1 MTIIFSKSTGKIQAV
16 FSGDLQKI
24 ATLYGE
30 DAADFAIIW
39 DEIVIPDDEAV
50 LNSKDKFIVN
60 TVTKELQLRPEYA
73 IDAEKY
79 SVAKVDKTL

>member
-1 MTIIFSKSTGKIQAV
+1 
-16 FSGDLQKI
+16 
-24 ATLYGE
+24 
-30 DAADFAIIW
+30 
-39 DEIVIPDDEAV
+39 V